1 MQQSPWEAN
10 RFAASQEIPCIYG
23 TWNFIPNLQVPATC
37 PYPELPRSSPSP
49 HFLTIHLNIILPCM
63 SGSPQWSHSLRF
75 PHQNLVHASHFPQ
88 MHYMPHPS
96 HSSWFYHSHNI
107 GCFVYPKFYY
117 QCTDKPWCLLHSS
130 VFPTWNCLD
139 ICKTVI
145 TLSTFMFVLSLGTL
159 SHLILSFDPA
169 CKHFD
174 GHDLLFFLSRHLRY
188 MSQSETSLSE
198 SGSSIN

>member
-1 MQQSPWEAN
+1 MYVWVSFPQ
-10 RFAASQEIPCIYG
+10 I
-23 TWNFIPNLQVPATC
+23 
-37 PYPELPRSSPSP
+37 SSPKSCTCLSLP
-49 HFLTIHLNIILPCM
+49 PNALHAPPISFFLIL
-63 SGSPQWSHSLRF
+63 SLTQYWVF
-75 PHQNLVHASHFPQ
+75 
-88 MHYMPHPS
+88 
-96 HSSWFYHSHNI
+96 
-107 GCFVYPKFYY
+107 
-117 QCTDKPWCLLHSS
+117 CLSQVLLSVLHSS

-188 MSQSETSLSE
+188 MSQSETSLFRIWVKYQLKNNVSILICHITFEAMSSE
-198 SGSSIN
+198 VFKDKYNTTSTMRHLLD